1 MFKFEWDPAKAARNL
16 RKHQISFEFAR
27 TVFGDPLMRS
37 IPDEYSEF
45 EERWNTMGQAQG
57 GRLLVVSH
65 TWNET
70 DGGTMLVRVISA
82 RQATLNEQ
90 RQYESGQ

>member
-45 EERWNTMGQAQG
+45 EERWNTMGQAHG

-70 DGGTMLVRVISA
+70 DGAQL
-82 RQATLNEQ
+82 
-90 RQYESGQ
+90 